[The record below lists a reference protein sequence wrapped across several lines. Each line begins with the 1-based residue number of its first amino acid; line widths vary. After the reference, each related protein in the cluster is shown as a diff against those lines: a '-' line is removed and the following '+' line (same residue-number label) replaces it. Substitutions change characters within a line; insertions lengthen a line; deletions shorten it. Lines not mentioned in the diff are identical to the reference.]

1 MKEWL
6 KKFQCSHEWV
16 ILHITR
22 YETCDKLLLTCK
34 KCGKLKKNMT
44 VQELIDELEKVED
57 KSKLIK
63 VDSLY
68 ETNDINR
75 TVNSD
80 YVFIIW
86 I

>member
-1 MKEWL
+1 
-6 KKFQCSHEWV
+6 
-16 ILHITR
+16 
-22 YETCDKLLLTCK
+22 
-34 KCGKLKKNMT
+34 MT

-63 VDSLY
+63 VASLY

-80 YVFIIW
+80 YVFIIL

>member
-1 MKEWL
+1 M
-6 KKFQCSHEWV
+6 
-16 ILHITR
+16 IR
-22 YETCDKLLLTCK
+22 
-34 KCGKLKKNMT
+34 
-44 VQELIDELEKVED
+44 KVEN

-63 VDSLY
+63 VASLY

-80 YVFIIW
+80 YVFVIW